1 MKGLNKALFLDL
13 DGTIIKTKSGETFAK
28 DINDWEFISGVLPSI
43 KRYSERGYVVIIVSN
58 QGGIELGKVTEQFM
72 DEKFRI
78 IRQEIEQYVGV
89 AINASYCRSMDH
101 YDRKPNP
108 GMAYFWARELT
119 LNLRESIMVGD
130 QESDNAFQVNAGIG
144 AFLQVKQFITYN
156 PNE

>member
-43 KRYSERGYVVIIVSN
+43 KRYVEKGYSIIIVSN
-58 QGGIELGKVTEQFM
+58 EGGIELGKVTEAFI
-72 DEKFRI
+72 DTKYAI
-78 IRQEIEQYVGV
+78 IRKEIEQYVGC
-89 AINASYCRSMDH
+89 AINASFCRSMEH

-108 GMAYFWARELT
+108 GQAYFWARELS

-144 AFLQVKQFITYN
+144 AFLQVKQFITYK
-156 PNE
+156 E